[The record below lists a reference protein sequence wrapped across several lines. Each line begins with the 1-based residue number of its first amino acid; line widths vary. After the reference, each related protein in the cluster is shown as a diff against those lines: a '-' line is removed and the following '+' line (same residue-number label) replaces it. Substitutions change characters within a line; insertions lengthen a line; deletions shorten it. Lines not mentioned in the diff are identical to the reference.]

1 MSVEEHI
8 QQAMREGKFKDLP
21 GKGQPL
27 RLDENPLEDP
37 EWRLAYHILRSSG
50 FTLPWIELRQEIE
63 EEIQAARAVLKLAWA
78 WRTESLALE
87 NPPQQVEAEWK
98 QACQTFSQA
107 VAQVNKRIEDYN
119 LQAPN
124 ERLQCLK
131 INAGREIEAIMEI
144 GE

>member
-8 QQAMREGKFKDLP
+8 QQAMREGKFENLP

-50 FTLPWIELRQEIE
+50 FTLPWIELRQAIE

-78 WRTESLALE
+78 WRTESLALG

-98 QACQTFSQA
+98 QACQTFCEA
-107 VAQVNKRIEDYN
+107 VKRVNTRIQDYN

-124 ERLQCLK
+124 ERLQRLK
-131 INAGREIEAIMEI
+131 VNAGREIEAIMEI

>member
-1 MSVEEHI
+1 MSVEERI
-8 QQAMREGKFKDLP
+8 QQAMREGKFENLP

-87 NPPQQVEAEWK
+87 TPSQQVEAEWK
-98 QACQTFSQA
+98 QARQTFSEA
-107 VAQVNKRIEDYN
+107 VERVNLRIEDYN

-124 ERLQCLK
+124 ERLQRLK
-131 INAGREIEAIMEI
+131 VNAEREIAAIMKI